1 MAGNGT
7 QAGLVAVVGSVN
19 TDYVMRVAHR
29 PRPGETV
36 TDAVLEVHGGG
47 KGANQALAAAKCG
60 ARVELLSRV
69 GDDPMGKARLEQLT
83 EEGVGTTRVL
93 VTPGVA
99 SGVAVI
105 TLTPDGENDI
115 IVAPGAYARLSPA
128 DMEGAS
134 EQIGR
139 ATVLLAQF
147 EVPMETVTR
156 AVQLAS
162 GGAQVVINCAPFRPV
177 PPAVLERAD
186 VVVVNELEAAQL
198 SGLPVSSPED
208 VLAAAPR
215 VLGLGPRAV
224 VVTMGAQGAVVVS
237 DDFSAHIPAPAT
249 NPVDTTGAGDAFAGA
264 LAATLAM
271 GNTLL
276 EAAKLGVVVGSATT
290 EHVGA
295 AAVVP
300 QQVRRWSSGEE
311 PSPAGRTTATTSP

>member
-1 MAGNGT
+1 MARNRA
-7 QAGLVAVVGSVN
+7 QAGLVVVVGSVN
-19 TDYVMRVAHR
+19 TDYVMRVARR

-69 GDDPMGKARLEQLT
+69 GDDLMGKARLEQLT
-83 EEGVGTTRVL
+83 KEGVGTAQVL
-93 VTPGVA
+93 VTAGVA

-134 EQIGR
+134 EHIGR

-162 GGAQVVINCAPFRPV
+162 DGAQVVINCAPFRPV
-177 PPAVLERAD
+177 PPAVLKRAD

-198 SGLPVSSPED
+198 SGTPVSSPED
-208 VLAAAPR
+208 ALAAAPR
-215 VLGLGPRAV
+215 VLSLGPRAV

-237 DDFSAHIPAPAT
+237 EDLSAHIPAPAT
-249 NPVDTTGAGDAFAGA
+249 NAIDTTGAGDAFAGA
-264 LAATLAM
+264 LAATLAT
-271 GNTLL
+271 GGTLL
-276 EAAKLGVVVGSATT
+276 EAVTLGVVVGSATT
-290 EHVGA
+290 EQVGA

-300 QQVRRWSSGEE
+300 PQVRRWWSGEE
-311 PSPAGRTTATTSP
+311 PWPAGHTTTSSSP